1 MPDGTQHP
9 RPEADYYVSTADL
22 ALSRLPTRPT
32 STLSALLR
40 NETLWRVVALAY
52 MVLVVIT
59 WPIIVRG
66 DTPPRSVQSL
76 IFSLI
81 ICLPFAALI
90 LINGF
95 RLQHR
100 TKVPFYRNIDFL
112 KNFVQVIFL
121 FIIFAT
127 VFTLVTNLQTNLA
140 TSGLN
145 INFNVLVRKFGTEV
159 TEGPDPR
166 QPLTFLN
173 SVPIVGQSLA
183 SGPLFQPDTNFR
195 ALAVGLVNT
204 LRVVVLSLV
213 ATTFLG
219 VFVGIGL
226 LSVNWLVRNLS
237 VAYVEIFRN
246 TPLLVQ
252 LFFIYGGVIKAL
264 PSRPR
269 DAVQLPGSIYVSGRG
284 FYYPAIVPTDA
295 ANTFFVLL
303 LAGVLLGLILRRWR
317 LQVNERTGQPA
328 HGLLYFLLSV
338 VGLGAVGLVLSFA
351 SGGTPFVIEAPQASN
366 FNFTGG
372 ASFSAEY
379 LALFLGLTLY
389 TSAFVADIVRAGI
402 QSVQKG
408 QIEAAHAL
416 GLSNAQT
423 LSKIVLPQALRL
435 ALPPLTN
442 QYLNLTKNSS
452 LGIAIGFT
460 DVYNVATIT
469 YNQTGQSVAL
479 FAILMVTYL
488 ALSLIISVV
497 MNIFNNSLKLK
508 TR

>member
-1 MPDGTQHP
+1 MGK
-9 RPEADYYVSTADL
+9 EM
-22 ALSRLPTRPT
+22 
-32 STLSALLR
+32 
-40 NETLWRVVALAY
+40 LWRIVALAY
-52 MVLVVIT
+52 MALVVIA
-59 WPIIVRG
+59 WPVIVRDDG
-66 DTPPRSVQSL
+66 VPRNVESL

-81 ICLPFAALI
+81 ICLPFAGLI
-90 LINGF
+90 LVNGL
-95 RLQHR
+95 RLQRR
-100 TKVPFYRNIDFL
+100 TKVPFYRNIVFL
-112 KNFVQVIFL
+112 KNGVQVLFL
-121 FIIFAT
+121 LVIFAT

-140 TSGLN
+140 SSGLN
-145 INFNVLVRKFGTEV
+145 INFNVLDRKFGTEV

-166 QPLTFLN
+166 QPLDFLK
-173 SVPIVGQSLA
+173 SIPVVGQSLA
-183 SGPLFQPDTNFR
+183 AVPVFQPDTNLR
-195 ALAVGLVNT
+195 ALAVGLINT

-213 ATTFLG
+213 ATTVLG
-219 VFVGIGL
+219 VLVGIGL

-237 VAYVEIFRN
+237 AAYVEIFRN

-269 DAVQLPGSIYVSGRG
+269 EAVQLPGSIYVSGRG
-284 FYYPAIVPTDA
+284 FYYPAIIPTDA
-295 ANTFFVLL
+295 ANTFFILL
-303 LAGVLLGLILRRWR
+303 LAGVLLGLMLRRWR
-317 LQVNERTGQPA
+317 LQVNERTGKPA
-328 HGLLYFLLSV
+328 HGLLFFLLSA
-338 VGLGAVGLVLSFA
+338 VGLGAVGLALSFA
-351 SGGTPFVIEAPQASN
+351 GGGTPFVIEVPQASN
-366 FNFTGG
+366 FNFAGG

-389 TSAFVADIVRAGI
+389 TSAFVADIVQAGI

-408 QIEAAHAL
+408 QIEAANAL

-423 LSKIVLPQALRL
+423 LGKIVLPQALRL

-479 FAILMVTYL
+479 FAILMVIYL
-488 ALSLIISVV
+488 TLSLIISLV
-497 MNIFNNSLKLK
+497 MSIFNNSLKLK